1 MQVYHP
7 NNVKI
12 YSVTSASRSAI
23 PDWVAK
29 KSARAL
35 KSDQGNNA
43 SILTK
48 DYTRRIDLVQDF
60 DFPEASNRVR
70 MSPDGKYILATGKFT
85 MLMIKGSISLD
96 FESMKH
102 LNCR

>member
-29 KSARAL
+29 KAKRAL
-35 KSDQGNNA
+35 KDDQ
-43 SILTK
+43 

-60 DFPEASNRVR
+60 DFPEASNRIKI
-70 MSPDGKYILATGKFT
+70 SPDGKYILATGT
-85 MLMIKGSISLD
+85 L
-96 FESMKH
+96 EY
-102 LNCR
+102 

>member
-29 KSARAL
+29 KAKRAL
-35 KSDQGNNA
+35 KNDQ
-43 SILTK
+43 
-48 DYTRRIDLVQDF
+48 DYTRRIDLIQDF
-60 DFPEASNRVR
+60 DFPEASNRIK
-70 MSPDGKYILATGKFT
+70 MSPDGKYILATGK
-85 MLMIKGSISLD
+85 
-96 FESMKH
+96 
-102 LNCR
+102 